1 MFQTMTRWRL
11 LVMCLFGATA
21 CATTPTT
28 PAAPPSCEPGALLPC
43 AEWGRKLLREGDRY
57 RATEAFAKACEE
69 GDLSACMTEG
79 ELRKEAGDY
88 NGAERPLRKV
98 YDTGQE
104 SAAIALAEVH
114 EARGGP
120 RDLQLASDFR
130 HEALALNKP
139 ATEVVFALR
148 VTTEAGAAT
157 ELSFNLQPMA
167 FHHRRL
173 GFGFNTVLGPPDL
186 FELNGFGGY
195 QHYVSPWLIP
205 YARLMMGAR
214 SVAGGS
220 ALNVGGEA
228 GAKVAWED
236 IGHINMAAGV
246 SMASGGYFSVGLGLN
261 GIIVLAILLQ
271 IR

>member
-1 MFQTMTRWRL
+1 MMRWRL
-11 LVMCLFGATA
+11 LLMCLFGMTA
-21 CATTPTT
+21 CATTPTAP
-28 PAAPPSCEPGALLPC
+28 PARPSCEPGALLPC
-43 AEWGRKLLREGDRY
+43 AEWGEKLLREGDRY

-69 GDLSACMTEG
+69 GNLSACMTEG

-114 EARGGP
+114 EARGNP
-120 RDLQLASDFR
+120 TDLQLAAGYR

-139 ATEVVFALR
+139 DTEFVFALR

-167 FHHRRL
+167 FNDRRL
-173 GFGFNTVLGPPDL
+173 GFGLNTVLGPPDL
-186 FELNGFGGY
+186 FELNVFGAY
-195 QHYVSPWLIP
+195 QHYVSSWFVP
-205 YARLMMGAR
+205 YARMMMGAR
-214 SVAGGS
+214 SVPGGS
-220 ALNVGGEA
+220 GLNVGGEA

-236 IGHINMAAGV
+236 IGHINVATGV

-261 GIIVLAILLQ
+261 GLIVLALLLQ
-271 IR
+271 VR